1 MQLGSVMAMDLDRI
15 RAETPGLA
23 KPRGAYLNNAGAAL
37 MPQCVLDAQINH
49 LQLEAM
55 VGGYTAAEQEG
66 CAYPHPHGKVRAAY
80 QSCATLIGA
89 AVGEIAM
96 VENATVAWQ
105 HAFYGVAQDF
115 QPGDRILTAACE
127 YAANYVAYLQVAAR
141 TGCVVEVI
149 RSLPNGETS
158 PAALEEMIDDKV
170 KLISITHAP
179 TNGGLVNDAVAIG
192 KIAKAHGIVYLLDA
206 CQTVGQMPLDV
217 KEIGCDLLSA
227 TGRKYL
233 RGPRGSGF
241 LFCSQALLDGGIT
254 PPIIDHH
261 GSPWVRIFVACSG
274 VLNRKC
280 RIYP

>member
-1 MQLGSVMAMDLDRI
+1 MPVPAASAAKDSSALPTSPA
-15 RAETPGLA
+15 LA
-23 KPRGAYLNNAGAAL
+23 SAGRRWRKWWGWRSQTWRRKWERLRGKISA
-37 MPQCVLDAQINH
+37 
-49 LQLEAM
+49 
-55 VGGYTAAEQEG
+55 
-66 CAYPHPHGKVRAAY
+66 
-80 QSCATLIGA
+80 SSA

-233 RGPRGSGF
+233 RGPRGSVF

-261 GSPWVRIFVACSG
+261 GSSWVRIFVVFSV